1 MNELKAYDPS
11 AVADGLAEMEFR
23 QLTRFDAGHAG
34 VFWSEAGGPSP
45 WEMHPDCDEMLQVLA
60 GEIEVEVLPADGGA
74 GVKTR
79 VAAGSFF
86 VVPRGCWHRQNLLA
100 RTKEFYLTPGQSLH
114 STRDDPRRES

>member
-11 AVADGLAEMEFR
+11 ALADGLAELEFL
-23 QLTRFDAGHAG
+23 QLAPFDAGHTG

-45 WEMHPDCDEMLQVLA
+45 WEMHPDCDEMLQVLEGA
-60 GEIEVEVLPADGGA
+60 IEVEVLPEDGGP

-79 VAAGSFF
+79 VAAGSFL

-100 RTKEFYLTPGQSLH
+100 RTKEFYLTPGRSLQS
-114 STRDDPRRES
+114 TWDDPRRKA

>member
-1 MNELKAYDPS
+1 VNELKAYDPS